1 MTITTT
7 APVHTTNDAELLAAL
22 DASPEFVTVNN
33 PGHLADLL
41 GIQTPSTAALA
52 ILGDTFL
59 ASGIERGII
68 AAGILDRITP
78 DDVMMEEANLGADR
92 RTRSVSL
99 YQDGPDGHEQIT
111 LSFLDRTPNVWV
123 HIDGDDAEHID
134 ELMTPAA
141 MFDAVRAY
149 YRS

>member
-7 APVHTTNDAELLAAL
+7 APVQAVPDTDLIAAL
-22 DASPEFVTVNN
+22 DASHRPVTVNS

-41 GIQTPSTAALA
+41 DIQTPSPAALA
-52 ILGDTFL
+52 ILEDTFL

-68 AAGILDRITP
+68 AAGILERITP
-78 DDVMMEEANLGADR
+78 PDVMMEEANLGADR

-99 YQDGPDGHEQIT
+99 YQDGPAGREQIT
-111 LSFLDRTPNVWV
+111 LSFLDRTSSVWV
-123 HIDGDDAEHID
+123 HIDGDDGEHID
-134 ELMTPAA
+134 ELMPPAL
-141 MFDAVRAY
+141 MFDVVRAY